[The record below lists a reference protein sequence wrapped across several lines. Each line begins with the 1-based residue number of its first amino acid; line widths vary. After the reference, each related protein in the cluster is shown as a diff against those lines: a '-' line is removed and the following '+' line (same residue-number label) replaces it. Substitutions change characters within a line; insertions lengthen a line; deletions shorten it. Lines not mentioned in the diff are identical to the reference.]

1 MESENTYTEIDEEQV
16 MQMLFDYQEHLSSP
30 IYYRAWMLGMR
41 KYFEEGCT
49 LFIKRKEGEQ
59 YLLFKKLSS
68 PSMIEEF
75 VNQSLELFSKVKE
88 GDKESTHSMKIT
100 TNCSGTTTLEETTV
114 EARSEVESEMNLPD

>member
-1 MESENTYTEIDEEQV
+1 MESQNTYTEIDEEEV
-16 MQMLFDYQEHLSSP
+16 MQLLFDYQEHLSSP

-41 KYFEEGCT
+41 KYFEQGCT

-75 VNQSLELFSKVKE
+75 VNQSLEMFSKVKE
-88 GDKESTHSMKIT
+88 DDNEKTTHTLKIT
-100 TNCSGTTTLEETTV
+100 TNCHETTSHEETTLSTM
-114 EARSEVESEMNLPD
+114 ADSRMDLPD